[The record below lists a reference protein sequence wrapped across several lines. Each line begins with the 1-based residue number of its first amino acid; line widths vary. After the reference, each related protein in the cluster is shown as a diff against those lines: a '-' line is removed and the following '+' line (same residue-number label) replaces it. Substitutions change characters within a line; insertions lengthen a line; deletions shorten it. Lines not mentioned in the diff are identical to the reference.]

1 MIYGKIKA
9 IDYMICFIF
18 FKKTMWYFIKYFWIF
33 AVNIF
38 TLLVVISIFDSLYDD
53 FHILIVSINIIIYL
67 NLVTFSS
74 SWRLVKSIEMFWM
87 WKEFL
92 SIKRLLTNK
101 QAMNMLYEEYL
112 IDDTETTDEII
123 EKQEK
128 QTKESNIKYY
138 INAVFILII
147 YIICLSNLFEVI
159 DFF

>member
-1 MIYGKIKA
+1 
-9 IDYMICFIF
+9 
-18 FKKTMWYFIKYFWIF
+18 
-33 AVNIF
+33 
-38 TLLVVISIFDSLYDD
+38 
-53 FHILIVSINIIIYL
+53 
-67 NLVTFSS
+67 
-74 SWRLVKSIEMFWM
+74 MFWM